1 MATTRA
7 LWKGAISFGLVH
19 IPVSLHPAT
28 SSSGIDFDWL
38 DKRTMDPVGY
48 KRINKKTGKEIEKQN
63 IVKGVEYE
71 DGQYVVLTE
80 DEIKAAY
87 PKSTQ
92 SIDIEAFVP
101 ITEIPFVYLERP
113 YYLAPI
119 GKGAKVYALLRET
132 LLRSGRAGL
141 ARVVISTKQYLAA
154 LVATGPALVLNLLR
168 WSDEVRSWKN
178 LELPAAGMKGAG
190 LSERE
195 LKMAE
200 QLVDDMATSWQ
211 PEKFR
216 DSFKDD
222 VMSLVEKK
230 VQAGQT
236 ETVMQIEADEAA
248 PSKSAEIIDLAEL
261 LKRSLRRGGTDGRKE
276 PVRQAA
282 ARKSATKSRASAKD
296 RRASPPASGAPPEAA
311 RQLAR
316 VHGHDPWP
324 GPIGSPNTNTS
335 AISRARPSRAPRL
348 RRRERGCR
356 SSSRSTRPVNCT
368 TTSGS
373 SSMAR

>member
-1 MATTRA
+1 MATTSRA

-28 SSSGIDFDWL
+28 TSSGIDFDWL

-71 DGQYVVLTE
+71 DGQYVVVTDE
-80 DEIKAAY
+80 EIKAAF

-101 ITEIPFVYLERP
+101 IGEIPFVYLERP

-154 LVATGPALVLNLLR
+154 LVATVPALVLNLLR
-168 WSDEVRSWKN
+168 WADEVRTWEN
-178 LELPAAGMKGAG
+178 LELPPEGLKANG

-195 LKMAE
+195 MKMAK
-200 QLVDDMATSWQ
+200 QLVDDMTTSWK
-211 PEKFR
+211 PEKFS

-222 VMSLVEKK
+222 VMALVEKK
-230 VQAGQT
+230 VHAGQT
-236 ETVMQIEADEAA
+236 EHVVQPDAEEAA

-261 LKRSLRRGGTDGRKE
+261 LKRSLRRGEAPARAQ
-276 PVRQAA
+276 PVRRAA
-282 ARKSATKSRASAKD
+282 AGKSAAKSRAAVKPARKSSAK
-296 RRASPPASGAPPEAA
+296 RRAA
-311 RQLAR
+311 
-316 VHGHDPWP
+316 
-324 GPIGSPNTNTS
+324 
-335 AISRARPSRAPRL
+335 
-348 RRRERGCR
+348 
-356 SSSRSTRPVNCT
+356 
-368 TTSGS
+368 
-373 SSMAR
+373 